1 MKNKSYTCKK
11 CNGKNRNC
19 DRCNGTGIDPVIQR
33 KETDSWSRG
42 DDYWCVFFV
51 KERWNIIFFIKAGS
65 V

>member
-42 DDYWCVFFV
+42 DDY
-51 KERWNIIFFIKAGS
+51 
-65 V
+65 